1 MKILHI
7 ADVHWRGLSRHE
19 EYILSFKDLFS
30 QAKKL
35 KPDIIYVGGDI
46 VHSKTQ
52 GISPELVENLAWW
65 FNEMASIAPTH
76 IILGNHD
83 GLIHNK
89 DRQDAISPIIK
100 AIDNKNIF
108 LYKDSGVYPTGI
120 PGFDWCVF
128 SCFDE
133 ENWSKVKPS
142 DNISIALF
150 HGAVTGSLT
159 DIDWQL
165 DGEVPVSFFDAF
177 DFGMLGDIHKTQFLN
192 TKKTVAYCGS
202 TIQQNY
208 GEDPEKGFLMWDIR
222 SREDFDVTFHPV
234 KNDYK
239 FITVDWRGDIE
250 KTVKACME
258 HSRQSRFRIRAENDY
273 ITPAQTRSLQKA
285 LKKLKNASEVVFKI
299 DNSFVSEKIKEGET
313 TSVNLRDPKV
323 MKDLVRQYYAG
334 ADVKEQEWI
343 QLDEMTNRCLSEV
356 TQENSDLRHVKWGVS
371 KINFDNTFCYG
382 ESNTINLDK
391 LPGITGI
398 FGKNARGKSSIIGTL
413 AYGLFNSSD
422 RGSIKNIHIINS
434 RKNSCKTEVDIV
446 VNGSLFR
453 VVRETLKKVTKNNVW
468 APTTLK
474 VYRINAKGEILED
487 LTEEQRRES
496 EKILRSMIGSPEE
509 FHMTSLASQGEM
521 NTFIKEKATSRK
533 NILSNFL
540 DMSVFES
547 MNDIAK
553 KESSDLRSELKQYAP
568 AGGGWAKAI
577 DTLKE
582 DKKDRQCRLDE
593 VNIEKNEIQ
602 LEIEKLT
609 KELHQNVK
617 EDFVSLSEVKKSTLL
632 KENLESKIIKKQSS
646 LDNMSDEIFE
656 SEQKISKIENFIT
669 SFDIDDIKEKHSAS
683 KELVRTL
690 WELEGHF
697 KAENAELTN
706 MEKSVKKLL
715 EVPCGDSFPDC
726 KFIKDSHRDKRKI
739 EEKRLKVNKLQ
750 SNILDLKS
758 SYKKIQ
764 KENYEEKIEKYNAI
778 VEKKSRLIS
787 DISNSRVQIQI
798 LQNEISNFEKDLV
811 KAKKSS
817 EELELRFNS
826 QDQEDDKSGISR
838 ILDIKK
844 EDFRKNDLKRVK
856 LIKSVEATR
865 LSLSQSVKQKK
876 RYDEIS
882 SQLKVQDLFIQ
893 ATSKRGMPVQII
905 NSLLP
910 KINFEISKILKGV
923 VAFTVVLEAD
933 LESNAMDVFI
943 DYGDSKR
950 IIELASGM
958 EKMISSLAIRVAL
971 INISSLPKT
980 SMLII
985 DEGFGTLD
993 ETNLESCGR
1002 LLQSLKKWFKNIIII
1017 SHIDAIKDVVDHTLE
1032 ITKIGVD
1039 SYVKSV

>member
-19 EYILSFKDLFS
+19 EFILSFKDLFK

-35 KPDIIYVGGDI
+35 KPDVIYIGGDI

-76 IILGNHD
+76 VILGNHD

-89 DRQDAISPIIK
+89 DRQDAITPIIN
-100 AIDNKNIF
+100 AINNDNIY

-133 ENWSKVKPS
+133 ENWSKVKPTK
-142 DNISIALF
+142 NISIALF

-165 DGEVPVSFFDAF
+165 DGEVPVNFFDAF
-177 DFGMLGDIHKTQFLN
+177 DFGLLGDIHKTQFLN
-192 TKKTVAYCGS
+192 REKTVAYCGS

-208 GEDPEKGFLMWDIR
+208 GEDQEKGFLLWDIR
-222 SREDFDVTFHPV
+222 SRKDFDVTFYPV

-239 FITVDWRGDIE
+239 FVTVDWRGDIE
-250 KTVKACME
+250 KTVKACMPF
-258 HSRQSRFRIRAENDY
+258 SRQSRFRIRAENDY

-299 DNSFVSEKIKEGET
+299 DNSFTSEKIKEGEA

-334 ADVKEQEWI
+334 AGIKESEWK
-343 QLDEMTNRCLSEV
+343 QLDEMTNRHLSEV
-356 TQENSDLRHVKWGVS
+356 TQENSDLRNVKWGVS
-371 KINFDNTFCYG
+371 KIKFDNTFCYG
-382 ESNTINLDK
+382 EDNVINLDK
-391 LPGITGI
+391 LQGITGI
-398 FGKNARGKSSIIGTL
+398 FGKNAKGKSSIVGTI

-434 RKNSCKTEVDIV
+434 RKSNCKTEVDIV

-453 VVRETLKKVTKNNVW
+453 IVRETSKKITKNNVW
-468 APTTLK
+468 APTTLN
-474 VYRINAKGEILED
+474 VYRINASGEILED

-547 MNDIAK
+547 MNDLAK
-553 KESSDLRSELKQYAP
+553 KETSNLRAELKQYTP
-568 AGGGWAKAI
+568 TQGGWAQAI
-577 DTLKE
+577 NALKE
-582 DKKDRQCRLDE
+582 TKKDRQDSLDV
-593 VNIEKNEIQ
+593 VNVEKNEIQ
-602 LEIEKLT
+602 SEIEKLT
-609 KELHQNVK
+609 KELHQDSK
-617 EDFVSLSEVKKSTLL
+617 EEFVSISEVEKSVLERDNL
-632 KENLESKIIKKQSS
+632 KSNAAGVQLS
-646 LDNMSDEIFE
+646 LDDMSDEIFE

-669 SFDIDDIKEKHSAS
+669 SFDIEDVKEKHSAS
-683 KELVRTL
+683 KVLVKTL
-690 WELEGHF
+690 WEIEGHF
-697 KAENAELTN
+697 KAESAELAN

-715 EVPCGDSFPDC
+715 EVPCGDSFPEC

-750 SNILDLKS
+750 TNVLDLKE

-787 DISNSRVQIQI
+787 DISSNRVQIQV
-798 LQNEISNFEKDLV
+798 LQNKISNLEKEFL
-811 KAKKSS
+811 KSANLCK
-817 EELELRFNS
+817 ELQLRFDS
-826 QDQEDDKSGISR
+826 QNKEDDKSGISK
-838 ILDIKK
+838 ILDFKK
-844 EDFRKNDLKRVK
+844 EEFRKNDAKRVT

-865 LSLSQSVKQKK
+865 LSLTQAVTQKN
-876 RYDEIS
+876 RYDELTI
-882 SQLKVQDLFIQ
+882 QLKVQDLFMQ
-893 ATSKRGMPVQII
+893 ATSNRGMPIQII

-910 KINFEISKILKGV
+910 KINSEISKILKGV
-923 VAFTVVLEAD
+923 VPFTVLLEAE
-933 LESNAMDVFI
+933 LESNAMNVFI

-1017 SHIDAIKDVVDHTLE
+1017 SHIDAIKDIVDHTIE
-1032 ITKIGVD
+1032 ITKSGPD
-1039 SYVKSV
+1039 SYVKSI